1 VLPPPSDADVITE
14 RIASSR
20 SILSSLSIRP
30 SESISSNNCID
41 SVKDKGSE
49 TGVRGDVSPPAM
61 LQHAINPTRSVH
73 LMTLHAILKFPAR
86 PLLCYVSI

>member
-1 VLPPPSDADVITE
+1 MPPPASGADVIRD
-14 RIASSR
+14 RIASIR

-61 LQHAINPTRSVH
+61 LQYAINLTIVH
-73 LMTLHAILKFPAR
+73 
-86 PLLCYVSI
+86 V

>member
-1 VLPPPSDADVITE
+1 VPPPPFGGDVITD

-30 SESISSNNCID
+30 SDSILSNNCID
-41 SVKDKGSE
+41 SVKDNGSE

-61 LQHAINPTRSVH
+61 LQHAINYQECTYDS
-73 LMTLHAILKFPAR
+73 
-86 PLLCYVSI
+86 S